1 MKKEILESYK
11 GVRDFYPEDQFV
23 LDYIKET
30 MSRVCESFGFEK
42 YHASVLEP
50 AELYESKTSEEIV
63 NEQTYIFEDR
73 GGRKVVL
80 RPEMTPTVARMVAKR
95 RRELGFPL
103 RLYSIPN
110 VFRYERPQ
118 KGRLREHWQ
127 LNADIFGADNELY
140 ELELLQLAHG
150 IMLEF
155 GAKEEDF
162 VIKINSREVLE
173 SIFDELEIPPLA
185 RKSTLRL
192 LDRKDKISKEEF
204 EESLLAIL
212 ANKSEEFKEK
222 LNASASAGKLSEIKD
237 KLANLGVKNVK
248 IDSGIVRGFDYYT
261 GLVFEVYDTNPD
273 NPRALFGGGRYDRLM
288 EALGQEPIKTV
299 GFGMGDVS
307 LSEFLKLRGLLP
319 EYKATTELAILLLD
333 KDESVIQKAFDLSAK
348 LRRQDINV
356 AVNFSFAKLDKQI
369 KNSKKLHIPFA
380 LLLGKKELESGL
392 YSLKDLQSGASL
404 KLQEDEIANYIFE
417 SDINDS
423 DLT

>member
-1 MKKEILESYK
+1 MKKQILESYK

-30 MSRVCESFGFEK
+30 MSRACESFGFEK
-42 YHASVLEP
+42 YNASVLEP

-127 LNADIFGADNELY
+127 LNADIFGADNKNY
-140 ELELLQLAHG
+140 ELELLLLAHK
-150 IMLEF
+150 IMLDF

-162 VIKINSREVLE
+162 VIKINSRKVLE
-173 SIFDELEIPPLA
+173 DLFDKLNIPPLA
-185 RKSTLRL
+185 RASTLRL
-192 LDRKDKISKEEF
+192 LDRKNKIGKEEF
-204 EESLLAIL
+204 DESLLHIL
-212 ANKSEEFKEK
+212 GNETEEFKEH
-222 LNASASAGKLSEIKD
+222 LASLEDSGELQEFKES
-237 KLANLGVKNVK
+237 LAKLGVKNVQ
-248 IDSGIVRGFDYYT
+248 IDSSIVRGFDYYT
-261 GLVFEVYDTNPD
+261 GLVFEVYDTNPE
-273 NPRALFGGGRYDRLM
+273 NPRALFGGGRYDKLM
-288 EALGQEPIKTV
+288 ESLGQEPIKTV

-307 LSEFLKLRGLLP
+307 LREFLELRNLVP
-319 EYKATTELAILLLD
+319 KYKAATELAILILEERDSL
-333 KDESVIQKAFDLSAK
+333 IQKAFELAAL

-356 AVNFSFAKLDKQI
+356 AINFSFAKLDKQI
-369 KNSKKLHIPFA
+369 KNSKKLNIPFA
-380 LLLGKKELESGL
+380 LLLGEKELESGR
-392 YSLKDLQSGASL
+392 YTLKNLQNSDTVEL
-404 KLQEDEIANYIFE
+404 TEDEIASYIFE
-417 SDINDS
+417 SEIM
-423 DLT
+423 